1 MTVEYLT
8 LEDLLILA
16 HDLGVAKIRDLGLL
30 DSAAHRPQ
38 SSLMGQD
45 AYPTLHEK
53 AAVLLES
60 VVRNHALVDGN
71 KRLAWMAA
79 FVFYGL
85 NGTDLDAPEDDA
97 YDVVIAA
104 STGSMGYADIAAKFA
119 GWTRPDVA
127 PPRNPAEFRSRG

>member
-8 LEDLLILA
+8 LDNLLALADDLR
-16 HDLGVAKIRDLGLL
+16 VAKVRDLGLL

-60 VVRNHALVDGN
+60 VVRNHPLVDGN
-71 KRLAWMAA
+71 KRLGWMAV

-85 NGTDLDAPEDDA
+85 NGFDLHAPEDEA
-97 YDVVIAA
+97 YDLVIAV
-104 STGSMGYADIAAKFA
+104 STGVLAYAEAAERLA
-119 GWTRPDVA
+119 NWVRPDVA
-127 PPRNPAEFRSRG
+127 RSRNPVEFRFNV